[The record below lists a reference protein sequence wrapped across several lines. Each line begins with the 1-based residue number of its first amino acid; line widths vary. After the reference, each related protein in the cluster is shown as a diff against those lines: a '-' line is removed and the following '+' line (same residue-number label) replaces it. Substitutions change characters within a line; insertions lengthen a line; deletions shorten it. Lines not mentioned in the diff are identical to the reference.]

1 MENKMKLLKYIIV
14 SFLLYPVMVNA
25 HGGRTDMK
33 GCHNNSRTG
42 LYHCHD
48 GSSSNK
54 SGFHEDFY
62 NSALAKLI
70 NGVTE
75 VTYSF
80 TYKKIGNLNYS
91 GSIRIDITTDK
102 YVIEGGK
109 DKRSSLD
116 SIQQAVFA
124 STITGKLLAVAI
136 YDTDN
141 TWGVYEHRIKKACD
155 KLNIKFIWF
164 SGGNIKLET
173 MK

>member
-1 MENKMKLLKYIIV
+1 MELLKYIIV
-14 SFLLYPVMVNA
+14 SFLLYPVMANA

-62 NSALAKLI
+62 NSALARLI

-102 YVIEGGK
+102 YVI
-109 DKRSSLD
+109 
-116 SIQQAVFA
+116 
-124 STITGKLLAVAI
+124 
-136 YDTDN
+136 
-141 TWGVYEHRIKKACD
+141 
-155 KLNIKFIWF
+155 
-164 SGGNIKLET
+164 
-173 MK
+173 